1 MQKKYAALIF
11 IFLIAFFVGWSQEY
25 KFQHITTVDGLSHNE
40 VRRIVKDSHGFLWF
54 GTQNGLNRYDGY
66 RFKIF
71 KNIPGDSTT
80 IIGDKIYSL
89 TATEDKL
96 WIGTI
101 TGLSVLNTTT
111 LEVIPT
117 LNIQNAIGENSVLQL
132 FCDGSNKVWLS
143 TENENFVIDSESL
156 EIVPILKGYRIA
168 SVAKGFDNSYWVG
181 TDKGLVRFDYDSA
194 TIIKNY
200 DIGSLAVY
208 GLDEIFTNSYG
219 EVWITLGDKILRY
232 QSERDRFIE
241 VKRSKSLNAISEN
254 IEGDI
259 FFGSYGNGLLKY
271 TRDTG
276 VFESL
281 LANPENHLSI
291 SSNDVY
297 DVFVDNEN
305 IIWVGTQEGLDY
317 YDYSRHRFNSL
328 VHLPGNKNSLRSSFV
343 QTMFQD
349 RDGTFWVG
357 TREGIDCVDFENGYS
372 NPKITHLDMGSKG
385 FESLNNDYVTSIY
398 RDSKDRMWIATMNNG
413 LYLIDE
419 KYNIFKQ
426 FLQNDSEVT
435 SIASSSVRAIL
446 EDHLGRMWF
455 GTGGGLSLLI
465 EQNETNY
472 SFENLGYSKLNTNS
486 LPLNDVYSVFEDSKH
501 RIWIGMNRGGVSLL
515 QEKGGSK
522 NFLRFNH
529 NPSDPKSISNDEVFV
544 IYEDVKKRVW
554 FGTSAAGLN
563 LLKEDGRSDIND
575 GYYFQSYT
583 EIDGLSDNEVNA
595 ILEDNEGDLWVATN
609 TGFSE
614 FNANTE
620 TFTNYSTYDGVLKGK
635 FRKNARW
642 STKDGT
648 LFFGG
653 AAGINYFNP
662 NNFKF
667 NKIIPE
673 PVFLDLLID
682 GKVIEFGQLLDDSII
697 ISEQLSSGSFVR
709 LPGKDNRFQIEF
721 TSLSFASPFRNKYA
735 FKLEGLDEGWR
746 YTTGKDPS
754 ARYSKL
760 KAGSY
765 RFYLKAS
772 NNDGVWNE
780 KPIYLDIVVRANF
793 MDKNIVKIGIAVL
806 FLMSLIFGMLAFKK
820 HKSRV
825 QSKEINP
832 KIKKSHKPIDPNLEV
847 ENLEKIK
854 ELNLLM
860 DMDKVYLD
868 SELGLAQLAEK
879 IEVSTNHLSLLLND
893 YIGKNFYDYINH
905 YRVEEVKKRL
915 KDPNYQ
921 KQTLSSIGGDC
932 GFNSKSAFNRIFKN
946 LTGKTPSEY
955 QSMPTARD

>member
-1 MQKKYAALIF
+1 MRKNCAALIF
-11 IFLIAFFVGWSQEY
+11 IFLITLCVGWSQEY
-25 KFQHITTVDGLSHNE
+25 KFQHITTVDGISHNE
-40 VRRIVKDSHGFLWF
+40 VRRIIKDSQGFLWF

-66 RFKIF
+66 RFKVF
-71 KNIPGDSTT
+71 KNVPNDSSN

-89 TATEDKL
+89 AVPKDKL
-96 WIGTI
+96 WVGTT
-101 TGLSVLNTTT
+101 TGLSIINTVT
-111 LEVIPT
+111 LGVIPIPNT
-117 LNIQNAIGENSVLQL
+117 LKAIEGNNVLQL
-132 FCDGSNKVWLS
+132 FSDGSHKVWAS
-143 TENENFVIDSESL
+143 TENENFIIDTESFVV
-156 EIVPILKGYRIA
+156 EPILKGYRIA

-181 TDKGLVRFDYDSA
+181 TDKGLLRFDFDKS
-194 TIIKNY
+194 TIIKKY
-200 DIGSLAVY
+200 EIGSFDFY

-219 EVWITLGDKILRY
+219 EVWITLGNKIQRY

-241 VKRSKSLNAISEN
+241 VYSSKSLNAISEN
-254 IEGDI
+254 NEGDI

-271 TRDTG
+271 TRSTG
-276 VFESL
+276 IFEPL

-297 DVFVDNEN
+297 DVYVDNEN

-317 YDYSRHRFNSL
+317 YDYSSHRFKSL
-328 VHLPGNKNSLRSSFV
+328 VHLPDDKNSLRSSFV

-349 RDGTFWVG
+349 TDGRFWVG

-372 NPKITHLDMGSKG
+372 NPRITHLDMGSKR
-385 FESLNNDYVTSIY
+385 FESLNNDYVASIY
-398 RDSKDRMWIATMNNG
+398 RDSKDRMWIATMSNG

-419 KYNIFKQ
+419 KRNIFKH
-426 FLQNDSEVT
+426 FTQNDTEET

-446 EDHLGRMWF
+446 EDHLGRIWF

-465 EQNETNY
+465 EHNENDY

-486 LPLNDVYSVFEDSKH
+486 LPLNDIFSVFEDSKH

-529 NPSDPKSISNDEVFV
+529 SPSDPKSISNDEVFV
-544 IYEDVKKRVW
+544 IYEDVKQRVW

-583 EIDGLSDNEVNA
+583 ETDGLSDNEINA
-595 ILEDNEGDLWVATN
+595 ILEDDEGDLWVATN
-609 TGFSE
+609 KGFSE

-642 STKDGT
+642 KTQDGT

-662 NNFKF
+662 NNFKL
-667 NKIIPE
+667 NKIIPK

-682 GKVIEFGQLLDDSII
+682 GKVIEFGQLLDDSVI
-697 ISEQLSSGSFVR
+697 ISEPLSSGCVVR
-709 LPGKDNRFQIEF
+709 LPGKDNRFEIEF
-721 TSLSFASPFRNKYA
+721 ASLSFASPFRNQYA
-735 FKLEGLDEGWR
+735 FKLEGLDKDWR
-746 YTTGKDPS
+746 YTTGNDPS

-765 RFYLKAS
+765 RFYLKAA

-793 MDKNIVKIGIAVL
+793 MDKNIVKIGIVVL
-806 FLMSLIFGMLAFKK
+806 FLMSLIFGVLAFKK
-820 HKSRV
+820 YKNSD
-825 QSKEINP
+825 QLNDITP
-832 KIKKSHKPIDPNLEV
+832 KIKKSHKPIDPNLEE

-860 DMDKVYLD
+860 DVDKVYLD
-868 SELGLAQLAEK
+868 SELGLGQLAEK
-879 IEVSTNHLSLLLND
+879 IEVSTNQLSMLLND

-905 YRVEEVKKRL
+905 FRVEEVKKRL
-915 KDPNYQ
+915 KDPNYE

-955 QSMPTARD
+955 QNMHLN

>member
-1 MQKKYAALIF
+1 MQKNYVALIF

-89 TATEDKL
+89 TTTKDKL
-96 WIGTI
+96 WVGTI

-111 LEVIPT
+111 LEVIPIP
-117 LNIQNAIGENSVLQL
+117 NIHNAIGENGVLQL
-132 FCDGSNKVWLS
+132 YCDGSNKVWLS
-143 TENENFVIDSESL
+143 TENENFVIDAESL
-156 EIVPILKGYRIA
+156 EIVPILKGFRIA
-168 SVAKGFDNSYWVG
+168 SVAKGFDSSYWVG
-181 TDKGLVRFDYDSA
+181 TDKGLLRFNYDSS

-200 DIGSLAVY
+200 DIGSMGVY
-208 GLDEIFTNSYG
+208 ALDEIFTNSYG
-219 EVWITLGDKILRY
+219 EVWITLSDKILRY

-241 VKRSKSLNAISEN
+241 VHDSESLNAISGN
-254 IEGDI
+254 NEGDI
-259 FFGSYGNGLLKY
+259 FFGSYGDGLLKY

-276 VFESL
+276 IFEPL

-297 DVFVDNEN
+297 DVYVDDED

-328 VHLPGNKNSLRSSFV
+328 VHLPENGNSLRSSFV
-343 QTMFQD
+343 QTLFQD
-349 RDGTFWVG
+349 TDGTFWVG
-357 TREGIDCVDFENGYS
+357 TRAGIDQIIFEEGYT
-372 NPKITHLDMGSKG
+372 NPKISHIDMRTKG
-385 FESLNNDYVTSIY
+385 YESLNKEYITSIY

-413 LYLIDE
+413 LYMIHE
-419 KYNIFKQ
+419 KNNIFKQ

-465 EQNETNY
+465 EQDGADY
-472 SFENLGYSKLNTNS
+472 SFENLGYSKLDTNS
-486 LPLNDVYSVFEDSKH
+486 LPLNDIYSVFEDSKH
-501 RIWIGMNRGGVSLL
+501 RIWVGMNKGGVSLL
-515 QEKGGSK
+515 QENGGSK
-522 NFLRFNH
+522 SFLRFNH
-529 NPSDPKSISNDEVFV
+529 IPSDSKSISNDEVFV
-544 IYEDVKKRVW
+544 IYEDVKQRVW

-563 LLKEDGRSDIND
+563 LLKEDGRSDIKN

-583 EIDGLSDNEVNA
+583 EIDGLSDNEINA
-595 ILEDNEGDLWVATN
+595 ILEDDEGDLWVATN
-609 TGFSE
+609 TGFSK
-614 FNANTE
+614 FNTNSE

-642 STKDGT
+642 KSEDGT

-653 AAGINYFNP
+653 AAGVNYFNP
-662 NNFKF
+662 NNFRL
-667 NKIIPE
+667 NNLEPD

-682 GKVIEFGQLLDDSII
+682 GKVIEIGQLLDDSVII
-697 ISEQLSSGSFVR
+697 DEPLSSGSVVR
-709 LPGKDNRFQIEF
+709 LPGNDNRFEIEF
-721 TSLSFASPFRNKYA
+721 ASLSFTSPFRNQYA
-735 FKLEGLDEGWR
+735 FKLEGLDKDWR

-754 ARYSKL
+754 ARYSRL
-760 KAGSY
+760 KAGNY
-765 RFYLKAS
+765 RFYLKAA

-780 KPIYLDIVVRANF
+780 NPIYLDIVVRANF
-793 MDKNIVKIGIAVL
+793 MDKNIVKIGIVFL
-806 FLMSLIFGMLAFKK
+806 FLLTLFFGVLAFKK
-820 HKSRV
+820 YKSRGLAN
-825 QSKEINP
+825 KGNP
-832 KIKKSHKPIDPNLEV
+832 KVKKFHKPIDPNLEG
-847 ENLEKIK
+847 ENIEKIK

-860 DMDKVYLD
+860 ETDKIYLD
-868 SELGLAQLAEK
+868 SELGLSQLAEK
-879 IEVSTNHLSLLLND
+879 IEVSTNHLSMLLND

-905 YRVEEVKKRL
+905 YRVEEVKRRL

-955 QSMPTARD
+955 QNMHLN

>member
-1 MQKKYAALIF
+1 MRKNCAALIF
-11 IFLIAFFVGWSQEY
+11 IFLITLCVGWSQEY
-25 KFQHITTVDGLSHNE
+25 KFQHITTVDGISHNE
-40 VRRIVKDSHGFLWF
+40 VRRIIKDSQGFLWF
-54 GTQNGLNRYDGY
+54 GTHNGLNRYDGY
-66 RFKIF
+66 RFKVF
-71 KNIPGDSTT
+71 KNVPNDSSN

-89 TATEDKL
+89 AVSKDKL
-96 WIGTI
+96 WVGTT
-101 TGLSVLNTTT
+101 TGLSIINTVT
-111 LEVIPT
+111 LGVIPIPNT
-117 LNIQNAIGENSVLQL
+117 LKAIEGNNVLQL
-132 FCDGSNKVWLS
+132 FSDGSHKVWAS
-143 TENENFVIDSESL
+143 TENENFIIDTESFVV
-156 EIVPILKGYRIA
+156 EPILKGYRIA

-181 TDKGLVRFDYDSA
+181 TDKGLLRFDFDKS
-194 TIIKNY
+194 TIIKKY
-200 DIGSLAVY
+200 EIGSFDFY

-219 EVWITLGDKILRY
+219 EVWITLGNKIQRY

-241 VKRSKSLNAISEN
+241 VYSSKSLNAISEN
-254 IEGDI
+254 NEGDI

-271 TRDTG
+271 TRSTG
-276 VFESL
+276 IFEPL

-297 DVFVDNEN
+297 DVYVDNEN

-317 YDYSRHRFNSL
+317 YDYSSHRFKSL
-328 VHLPGNKNSLRSSFV
+328 VHLPDDKNSLRSSFV

-349 RDGTFWVG
+349 TDGRFWVG

-372 NPKITHLDMGSKG
+372 NPRITHLDMGSKR
-385 FESLNNDYVTSIY
+385 FESLNNDYVASIY
-398 RDSKDRMWIATMNNG
+398 RDSKDRMWIATMSNG

-419 KYNIFKQ
+419 KRNIFKH
-426 FLQNDSEVT
+426 FTQNDTEET

-446 EDHLGRMWF
+446 EDHLGRIWF

-465 EQNETNY
+465 EHNENDY

-486 LPLNDVYSVFEDSKH
+486 LPLNDIFSVFEDSKH

-529 NPSDPKSISNDEVFV
+529 SPSDPKSISNDEVFV
-544 IYEDVKKRVW
+544 IYEDVKQRVW
-554 FGTSAAGLN
+554 FGTSATGLN

-583 EIDGLSDNEVNA
+583 ETDGLSDNEIKA
-595 ILEDNEGDLWVATN
+595 ILEDDEGDLWVATN

-642 STKDGT
+642 KTQDGT

-662 NNFKF
+662 NNFKL
-667 NKIIPE
+667 NKIIPK

-682 GKVIEFGQLLDDSII
+682 GKVIEFGQLLDDSVI
-697 ISEQLSSGSFVR
+697 ISEPLSSGGVVR
-709 LPGKDNRFQIEF
+709 LPGKDNRFEIEF
-721 TSLSFASPFRNKYA
+721 ASLSFASPFRNQYA
-735 FKLEGLDEGWR
+735 FKLEGLDKDWR
-746 YTTGKDPS
+746 YTTGNDPS

-765 RFYLKAS
+765 RFYLKAA

-793 MDKNIVKIGIAVL
+793 MDKNIVKIGIVVL
-806 FLMSLIFGMLAFKK
+806 FLMSLIFGVLAFKK
-820 HKSRV
+820 YKNSD
-825 QSKEINP
+825 QLNDITP
-832 KIKKSHKPIDPNLEV
+832 KIKKSHKPIDPNLEE

-860 DMDKVYLD
+860 DVDKVYLD
-868 SELGLAQLAEK
+868 SELGLGQLAEK
-879 IEVSTNHLSLLLND
+879 IEVSTNKLSMLLND

-905 YRVEEVKKRL
+905 FRVEEVKKRL
-915 KDPNYQ
+915 KDPNYE

-955 QSMPTARD
+955 QNMHLN